1 MAKIVSIPVVQ
12 YVSVPKKFVPKDMR
26 SNVNSLLSKMLRE
39 EATNIEKN
47 GEFHSTIISSL
58 SLGEKFKFCTNRIPT
73 PKQITE
79 ENIAKGTSTLK
90 LSDFEFN
97 VDNSTGK
104 IFTFKSTP
112 KEKFKELLEECNNT
126 LKEILNNFNSE
137 NVAKNKTGLR
147 GLIA

>member
-1 MAKIVSIPVVQ
+1 M
-12 YVSVPKKFVPKDMR
+12 KK
-26 SNVNSLLSKMLRE
+26 
-39 EATNIEKN
+39 
-47 GEFHSTIISSL
+47 L
-58 SLGEKFKFCTNRIPT
+58 SLRRLFYIFNNWCVFFLLAAFVVTCCMTLFITVLSDTLEIVF
-73 PKQITE
+73 TE